1 MIIATLKSDIAIS
14 LGEFL
19 DDYDIDA
26 IAGEIEERYPDA
38 QTIDDVP
45 SEVYWDIVETHDI
58 TEG

>member
-19 DDYDIDA
+19 DDYDIDG

-38 QTIDDVP
+38 QKIDDVP
-45 SEVYWDIVETHDI
+45 SGDYWDIVAGHDI

>member
-19 DDYDIDA
+19 DEYDIDG

-38 QTIDDVP
+38 QKIDDVP
-45 SEVYWDIVETHDI
+45 SEVYWDIVARHDI